1 MVLSRSTGVEERQS
15 QPALTA
21 YCTTQQIA
29 TANSTSVFI
38 SQPAAQRIQAP
49 YRQVTQT
56 TWPARSSRLSQR
68 AGWCDNSPSGWFT
81 SSAAIETWANDQKA
95 VIWAQ
100 KNNCPG
106 LSLVITPQQPD
117 GVAQWQVNMFSPSP
131 GCSPFSLVSMPGEVP
146 DPTPG
151 VARVGVLQTCNH
163 EAQTSTSAL
172 ICLGSPTRWQG

>member
-1 MVLSRSTGVEERQS
+1 VLSRSTGVEERQPPLPS

-21 YCTTQQIA
+21 YRTTQQIA

-117 GVAQWQVNMFSPSP
+117 GVAQWQVNMFPPALGAVRSPSYQCQ
-131 GCSPFSLVSMPGEVP
+131 GKYQ
-146 DPTPG
+146 TP
-151 VARVGVLQTCNH
+151 
-163 EAQTSTSAL
+163 
-172 ICLGSPTRWQG
+172 PQG